1 MGPRFRAGAVDGRR
15 KLHVQSDAEAIRDD
29 LRTDRA
35 ELQIG
40 LPLQILVVFDA
51 LGVLGGEAFDR
62 ARAGVVKR
70 HRPCGPA
77 PDRGIL
83 GEIMLLDRFE
93 QAMQAQRF
101 AASHAIAAECVAALA
116 SGDQM
121 LHAKVRVEKLE
132 DPQLCRSRESVPW
145 NAAEPTTSMA
155 LSHSTKS
162 AIASTSR

>member
-40 LPLQILVVFDA
+40 LPLQILVVFDT

-62 ARAGVVKR
+62 GRARVAKGF
-70 HRPCGPA
+70 GPRWPT

-83 GEIMLLDRFE
+83 GKEMLLDRFE
-93 QAMQAQRF
+93 QGMEAQRF
-101 AASHAIAAECVAALA
+101 AAS
-116 SGDQM
+116 
-121 LHAKVRVEKLE
+121 R
-132 DPQLCRSRESVPW
+132 
-145 NAAEPTTSMA
+145 
-155 LSHSTKS
+155 TK
-162 AIASTSR
+162 